1 MFSYMFQKKLSR
13 KSKKSFR
20 KTKKLNC
27 SPFVAGKTP
36 VKTSCLTED
45 VLYKIKSDYNKNH
58 NDNPIRYTDPTK
70 IWEELHNR
78 LTTCSKEDCW
88 LSQIKDESMRKK
100 IKDEIYAPSQPPE
113 WKKNP
118 NEWLS
123 NFDIL
128 NVLKQYEKTYSNFKF
143 IGPSFIDFD
152 DPLDETCVSE
162 ELCNFK
168 LEEYVKNKITK
179 IGVIFN
185 LDKHDQSGSHW
196 VSLFIDIESRFIF
209 YLDSA
214 GSPIPTEINNL
225 VKRVQKQARTLGFKI
240 RFYENYPLEHQMGNT
255 ECGMYS
261 LFFIITMLTG
271 KTEDKDLK
279 PAKKRIRF
287 FKEERIPDKY
297 VEQLRN
303 KYFNSA

>member
-1 MFSYMFQKKLSR
+1 MFSSFFQKKSSR
-13 KSKKSFR
+13 KNKRSIR

-27 SPFVAGKTP
+27 SPIVAGKTP

-58 NDNPIRYTDPTK
+58 INNPIRYTDPTK
-70 IWEELHNR
+70 IWEELHTR
-78 LTTCSKEDCW
+78 LTTCTEEDCW

-100 IKDEIYAPSQPPE
+100 IKEEIYAPNQPPE

-128 NVLKQYEKTYSNFKF
+128 NVLKQYEKTYSYFKF

-168 LEEYVKNKITK
+168 LEYYIKNKIKK
-179 IGVIFN
+179 IGIIFN
-185 LDKHDQSGSHW
+185 LDRHDQSGSHW
-196 VSLFIDIESRFIF
+196 VSLFIDIPEKIIF

-214 GSPIPTEINNL
+214 GSPVPREINIL
-225 VKRVQKQARTLGFKI
+225 VKRVQKQAKELSMNL
-240 RFYENYPLEHQMGNT
+240 RFHQNYPLEHQYGNT

-261 LFFIITMLTG
+261 LFFIITMLTNQTEFG
-271 KTEDKDLK
+271 KLK
-279 PAKKRIRF
+279 NKQEKLNLFKK
-287 FKEERIPDKY
+287 KRIPDKY
-297 VEQLRN
+297 VEKLRD
-303 KYFNSA
+303 KYFNK